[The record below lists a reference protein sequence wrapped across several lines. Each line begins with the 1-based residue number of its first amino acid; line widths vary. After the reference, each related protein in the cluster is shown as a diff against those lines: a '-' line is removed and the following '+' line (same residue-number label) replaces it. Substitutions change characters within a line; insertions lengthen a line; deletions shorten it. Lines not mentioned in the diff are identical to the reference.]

1 MAIASK
7 GVSGKTLA
15 KSSVMAANKWAHPA
29 SNSNKL
35 KRSPFVSKFGAV
47 VDFFIYLIKG
57 RISHVILMGDF
68 YHNMKYILMRIW
80 LRAESGAQDQATV
93 YGYGVSKSYRWRP
106 TNH

>member
-1 MAIASK
+1 M
-7 GVSGKTLA
+7 
-15 KSSVMAANKWAHPA
+15 
-29 SNSNKL
+29 
-35 KRSPFVSKFGAV
+35 
-47 VDFFIYLIKG
+47 
-57 RISHVILMGDF
+57 ILMGDF